1 MRTLLRFGLFTMN
14 ACLMG
19 CAIVPLAQD
28 ASVNRVQMGVGFE
41 IFDAPCN
48 EIKSVSLPTRLQE
61 LGIQS
66 EWTDKS
72 LGKLTVGPFIEEA
85 DSASTY
91 SKVRQT
97 YYFDITCGDELTTS
111 ISGDAIFE
119 GLNTTGQWIGITDT
133 ATIEHYSMQFLQK
146 LDL

>member
-1 MRTLLRFGLFTMN
+1 MRTLLRFGLFAMI

-28 ASVNRVQMGVGFE
+28 ASINRVQMGVGFE

-48 EIKSVSLPTRLQE
+48 EIKSVYLPTRLQE

-85 DSASTY
+85 DSPSTY

-97 YYFDITCGDELTTS
+97 YYFDITCGDELITS
-111 ISGDAIFE
+111 ISGEVILE
-119 GLNTTGQWIGITDT
+119 GLSKAGQWIGITNST
-133 ATIEHYSMQFLQK
+133 TIEHHSMQFLQR